1 MRLPL
6 ARWIASMSIPPTT
19 WPDAPGII
27 GLVIVG
33 FGHDQSATLLHRL
46 VVALGLVLLVAGL
59 P

>member
-1 MRLPL
+1 
-6 ARWIASMSIPPTT
+6 MSIPPTT

-46 VVALGLVLLVAGL
+46 VVALGLVPSDLAPKCAKTTKVGAS
-59 P
+59 